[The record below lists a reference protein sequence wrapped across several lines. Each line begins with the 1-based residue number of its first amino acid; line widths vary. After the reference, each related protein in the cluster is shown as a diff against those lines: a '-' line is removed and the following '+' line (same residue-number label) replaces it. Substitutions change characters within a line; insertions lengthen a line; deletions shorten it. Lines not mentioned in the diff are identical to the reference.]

1 MKISEEKKNQLFAIK
16 DKKMEAIKEQN
27 FEKAANCRDQEVD
40 FIEGNFGINVRH
52 KTYSII
58 GNEIILNETD
68 TD

>member
-1 MKISEEKKNQLFAIK
+1 MKISEEKKNQLLAIK

-40 FIEGNFGINVRH
+40 FLEGNFGINVRH

-58 GNEIILNETD
+58 GDEIIIDERD
-68 TD
+68 